1 MNEIVLITRALRF
14 AAERHSTQRRKGQ
27 AKEPY
32 INHLAEVAELVAK
45 ATDGKDTNLVVAAL
59 LHDTIEDTKTV
70 PEELVA
76 EFNSDIAQLVREV
89 TDDKSL
95 SKQDR
100 KKLQI
105 AKASQKTPRPKLL
118 KLAEKTSNLRSIA
131 HSPPENWDTA
141 RKQEYI
147 NWATQV
153 VAGLKGVNTWLEAR
167 FDKALKL
174 AQHALE
180 MENIFVIKNPETDEV
195 MWIGEEALKEKEKE
209 GWVKEESFQITES
222 SSPEFAEELL
232 GIMKGD

>member
-14 AAERHSTQRRKGQ
+14 AAERHSTQRRKVQ

-95 SKQDR
+95 TKQDR
-100 KKLQI
+100 KNLQI
-105 AKASQKTPRPKLL
+105 ANASQKSPRAKLL
-118 KLAEKTSNLRSIA
+118 KLASFSYLI
-131 HSPPENWDTA
+131 PPRHLPSRCAPD
-141 RKQEYI
+141 
-147 NWATQV
+147 
-153 VAGLKGVNTWLEAR
+153 
-167 FDKALKL
+167 
-174 AQHALE
+174 
-180 MENIFVIKNPETDEV
+180 P
-195 MWIGEEALKEKEKE
+195 
-209 GWVKEESFQITES
+209 
-222 SSPEFAEELL
+222 
-232 GIMKGD
+232 